1 MIIPNFIVKSSR
13 HWKKNYFFSEVLS
26 VDCSVVASSALGVSS
41 FGASAVGA
49 ASTLGASSFGAS
61 VGGATF
67 SSVTVSGFASTSIP
81 IFFLIFSAILADL
94 PVLSLR

>member
-1 MIIPNFIVKSSR
+1 MIIPNFIVKSSG

-26 VDCSVVASSALGVSS
+26 VDCSVAASSFL
-41 FGASAVGA
+41 GASCFGTSAAGA
-49 ASTLGASSFGAS
+49 ASVLGASSFAAS
-61 VGGATF
+61 VSGATF
-67 SSVTVSGFASTSIP
+67 SSVTVSGFTSTSIP

>member
-1 MIIPNFIVKSSR
+1 MIVPNIIVKGSR

-26 VDCSVVASSALGVSS
+26 VVCSVVASSI
-41 FGASAVGA
+41 
-49 ASTLGASSFGAS
+49 LGASSFGAS
-61 VGGATF
+61 VGCATF
-67 SSVTVSGFASTSIP
+67 SSVTVSGFTSTSIP